1 MAHEDSMTNRSES
14 SVYSKPE
21 VLLGDLRGG
30 LCSSGLCKQL
40 RSVAADE
47 IERLTRERDHFQ
59 ACWNAVAGLRADRD
73 VLEGE
78 NVELRSALD
87 ALYGARNLTDDNRI
101 SVLRRVL
108 GVLNAPRPKV
118 GDTR

>member
-1 MAHEDSMTNRSES
+1 MTITRELFDACNALKEDDSQWQRIAVAIQAAGSEI
-14 SVYSKPE
+14 
-21 VLLGDLRGG
+21 D
-30 LCSSGLCKQL
+30 
-40 RSVAADE
+40 
-47 IERLTRERDHFQ
+47 RLTRERDHFQ

-78 NVELRSALD
+78 NLELRSALD

-118 GDTR
+118 GDTQ